1 MMVIMKRLIM
11 MMILILLTR
20 GACSCESLL
29 APCDKESVSL
39 KNEATLFTFIILI
52 LSKSST
58 TTTIDGLDQVRGY
71 MEDIFSDRSCVIE
84 GRPCQ
89 TNPSVMI

>member
-1 MMVIMKRLIM
+1 MTNSTSDDGDYEETQNDDES
-11 MMILILLTR
+11 ILLKR

-58 TTTIDGLDQVRGY
+58 TTTIGGLDQVRGY
-71 MEDIFSDRSCVIE
+71 TEDIFSDRS
-84 GRPCQ
+84 
-89 TNPSVMI
+89 

>member
-1 MMVIMKRLIM
+1 M

-58 TTTIDGLDQVRGY
+58 TTTIGGLDQVRGY